1 MGIARTA
8 QVQMENAICNIQS
21 DEWRELSRAARIEHD
36 PQKVLELLRQLN
48 KALEDR
54 RKEFLSKFAKRLG

>member
-1 MGIARTA
+1 
-8 QVQMENAICNIQS
+8 MENAICNIQS

-54 RKEFLSKFAKRLG
+54 RQEYLSKFAKLLD

>member
-1 MGIARTA
+1 
-8 QVQMENAICNIQS
+8 MENAICNIQS
-21 DEWRELSRAARIEHD
+21 DEWRELSRAARAEHD

-54 RKEFLSKFAKRLG
+54 RQEYLSKFAKRLV